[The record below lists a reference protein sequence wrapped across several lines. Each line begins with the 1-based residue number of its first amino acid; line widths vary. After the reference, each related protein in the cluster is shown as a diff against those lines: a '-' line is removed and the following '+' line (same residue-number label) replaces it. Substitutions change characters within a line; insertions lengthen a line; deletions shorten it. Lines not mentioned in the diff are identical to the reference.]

1 MTLLVAVVL
10 AALGGWSALT
20 APTSVGFQAMLD
32 AEHPAVHELEEFS
45 DQFTGAQPVVL
56 AWSCEVATDPCK
68 SVFDSDSLRMA
79 LIIGDRLKHLE
90 EVSRVS
96 SPAHTPLLIASGE
109 DLVQHWFF
117 SDGVL
122 NAPTDLV
129 EQALTDP
136 LWRGGLVST
145 DGRVGA
151 LIVEPATF
159 DTKAHERIIESIERA
174 TEEFRGDGFRFA
186 LSGIPWIGVAAYRG
200 MAEDGMLLGLA
211 TIAVISV
218 CFAALLQS
226 WQSVLGVVATVG
238 LATGASLVVVRIFS
252 WPWDPIASGAPTLV
266 LVVGSADAI
275 HFLTVYWHL
284 RSRSHPV
291 NDGLYLAAH
300 ETSSPC
306 AMTTATAMVG
316 LLSFVSTDA
325 VAISHFGAIAAAG
338 VLASLLFTFSVL
350 PVALALLPDQPRFA
364 VRESARWDGIIERLV
379 EFPIRRRIG
388 VLGLAAL
395 ATGIGGLGLT
405 QLTTEADLVG
415 YWKAGDP
422 TREGIEFVSRRL
434 ASVDSVEIQLTS
446 PTPLE
451 AGESL
456 AELREL
462 ERSLRALENVR
473 EVRSAF
479 SILDR
484 VAHTL
489 GASSFD
495 SVNAGEVLTAIAL
508 GDSTVADGWVS
519 LDHRTVRVS
528 VSAHPLEKGER
539 RLLVSAIETAVKD
552 LPSDWRAVVTGPSVL
567 QRTVEELLAD
577 AALQSVSASSLL
589 VSVLVMVFLRS
600 VRWGAL
606 AMIPNLVPMV
616 ILFGAMGILG
626 MSLDAG
632 AAVVAPIAIG
642 IAVDDTIHFLHAYA
656 AFRRAQ
662 RPSLDAVRH
671 AAYRVGRAMVTTSGT
686 LALGFLAM
694 LASRFQS
701 ASNIGTL
708 SAIAIASAF
717 AAELLVLPALIATFR
732 GKLDSKPLRTQE
744 VTW

>member
-1 MTLLVAVVL
+1 
-10 AALGGWSALT
+10 
-20 APTSVGFQAMLD
+20 
-32 AEHPAVHELEEFS
+32 
-45 DQFTGAQPVVL
+45 
-56 AWSCEVATDPCK
+56 
-68 SVFDSDSLRMA
+68 
-79 LIIGDRLKHLE
+79 
-90 EVSRVS
+90 
-96 SPAHTPLLIASGE
+96 
-109 DLVQHWFF
+109 
-117 SDGVL
+117 
-122 NAPTDLV
+122 
-129 EQALTDP
+129 
-136 LWRGGLVST
+136 
-145 DGRVGA
+145 
-151 LIVEPATF
+151 
-159 DTKAHERIIESIERA
+159 
-174 TEEFRGDGFRFA
+174 
-186 LSGIPWIGVAAYRG
+186 
-200 MAEDGMLLGLA
+200 
-211 TIAVISV
+211 
-218 CFAALLQS
+218 
-226 WQSVLGVVATVG
+226 
-238 LATGASLVVVRIFS
+238 
-252 WPWDPIASGAPTLV
+252 
-266 LVVGSADAI
+266 
-275 HFLTVYWHL
+275 
-284 RSRSHPV
+284 
-291 NDGLYLAAH
+291 
-300 ETSSPC
+300 
-306 AMTTATAMVG
+306 
-316 LLSFVSTDA
+316 
-325 VAISHFGAIAAAG
+325 
-338 VLASLLFTFSVL
+338 
-350 PVALALLPDQPRFA
+350 
-364 VRESARWDGIIERLV
+364 
-379 EFPIRRRIG
+379 
-388 VLGLAAL
+388 
-395 ATGIGGLGLT
+395 
-405 QLTTEADLVG
+405 
-415 YWKAGDP
+415 
-422 TREGIEFVSRRL
+422 
-434 ASVDSVEIQLTS
+434 
-446 PTPLE
+446 
-451 AGESL
+451 
-456 AELREL
+456 
-462 ERSLRALENVR
+462 
-473 EVRSAF
+473 
-479 SILDR
+479 
-484 VAHTL
+484 
-489 GASSFD
+489 
-495 SVNAGEVLTAIAL
+495 VNAGEVLTAIAL